1 METKNAMQI
10 VEAVLFAS
18 GEPVPIQRLCQVLQ
32 MNQSQMK
39 QVLERLQQD
48 YQRRSSGIQLVM
60 LEDRCQLC
68 SVPAC
73 APYVRSVL
81 ESRKP
86 PKLSRPALEV
96 LAVIAYFQPVT
107 KAYVDQIR
115 GVDSGYT
122 VNLLLE
128 RELIEESGRMAV
140 PGRPILYRTN
150 ANFLRC
156 FGMESLQDLPK
167 LPEDT
172 QEGSRLTKLLEEA
185 VEQYEQGA
193 EER

>member
-1 METKNAMQI
+1 M
-10 VEAVLFAS
+10 
-18 GEPVPIQRLCQVLQ
+18 
-32 MNQSQMK
+32 
-39 QVLERLQQD
+39 
-48 YQRRSSGIQLVM
+48 
-60 LEDRCQLC
+60 
-68 SVPAC
+68 
-73 APYVRSVL
+73 
-81 ESRKP
+81 
-86 PKLSRPALEV
+86 EV

-140 PGRPILYRTN
+140 PGRPILYRTT

-156 FGMESLQDLPK
+156 FGMESLKDLPT

-185 VEQYEQGA
+185 VEQYGQGA
-193 EER
+193 EET